1 MVHIDLP
8 WNINSIEQRIGRL
21 DRMGRDVE
29 KPVTSVVIHS
39 IDTYE
44 DQLFKLWNEGLNVF
58 SQSLSGLEIIMN
70 DINNKITESIGSD
83 FEYGLYRLIP
93 ELIEESKSM
102 RESVHK
108 EQIFDTAALR
118 FKPLYLQLKKLLSNY
133 QFNENKLFADT
144 MMSWASLA
152 GFGKLNHQKDSSFV
166 SFDEN
171 NFSLKSA
178 QNSFLI
184 PPNWNNYLSKKQN
197 EVAIRVQ
204 RGLEERKERNTTH
217 SDWMIKGSFDRDTAI
232 KNDYIH
238 FYAPGD
244 EVFDCIVDNA
254 MHSYR
259 GMCTAF
265 AALSS
270 MDWKGFIYTFSI
282 EPNERALLEEG
293 VSLFASGSG
302 SFFNVCRCSRKN
314 GNI

>member
-1 MVHIDLP
+1 
-8 WNINSIEQRIGRL
+8 
-21 DRMGRDVE
+21 
-29 KPVTSVVIHS
+29 
-39 IDTYE
+39 
-44 DQLFKLWNEGLNVF
+44 
-58 SQSLSGLEIIMN
+58 
-70 DINNKITESIGSD
+70 
-83 FEYGLYRLIP
+83 
-93 ELIEESKSM
+93 M

-217 SDWMIKGSFDRDTAI
+217 SDRMIKGSFDRDTAI

-293 VSLFASGSG
+293 VSLFALGQFRQYLSSSIQVVPVAFSTYADVQEKMVISEHKRLCKMGY
-302 SFFNVCRCSRKN
+302 FNQSDEIEHL
-314 GNI
+314 GLL

>member
-1 MVHIDLP
+1 MSFREYVDDDLSEEDIKLSLKRNRSYVLKSLRVAHELLDEIDSFKNEILP
-8 WNINSIEQRIGRL
+8 EVESDNPL
-21 DRMGRDVE
+21 DDEDVQ
-29 KPVTSVVIHS
+29 
-39 IDTYE
+39 D
-44 DQLFKLWNEGLNVF
+44 
-58 SQSLSGLEIIMN
+58 GLEEICDNLDSIADIIGDHKLSEMVEAV
-70 DINNKITESIGSD
+70 DTTSQD
-83 FEYGLYRLIP
+83 FGIYAIQV
-93 ELIEESKSM
+93 IIS
-102 RESVHK
+102 
-108 EQIFDTAALR
+108 
-118 FKPLYLQLKKLLSNY
+118 
-133 QFNENKLFADT
+133 
-144 MMSWASLA
+144 SLA

-217 SDWMIKGSFDRDTAI
+217 SDRMIKGSFDRDTAI

-293 VSLFASGSG
+293 VSLFALGQFRQYLSS
-302 SFFNVCRCSRKN
+302 SIQVVTIKLQK
-314 GNI
+314 IKLLK